1 MNGRSTL
8 TQAATFVD
16 YCGVFAEAVR
26 ACLIDGPLELGGE
39 SFAAERVFSDANPGR
54 EWTGAPTVE
63 FSETNRERK
72 FYLDGTCRDVA
83 DVSCL
88 IRTTGRAAAVE
99 ACATFKESVVAPTLR
114 RLVASGTI
122 DDYRFGDAGV
132 EPDVRGLAIGGSYF
146 GFVDFSAIGKRFFW
160 ED

>member
-1 MNGRSTL
+1 MNGRL
-8 TQAATFVD
+8 TTERAAFVD

-26 ACLIDGPLELGGE
+26 AALADGPLEVGGE
-39 SFAAERVFSDANPGR
+39 RFAAERVFSDANPGR

-72 FYLDGTCRDVA
+72 YYLDGTCRDVA

-88 IRTTGRAAAVE
+88 IRTTGRAACVG
-99 ACATFKESVVAPTLR
+99 ACATFKRSVVAPTLR
-114 RLVASGTI
+114 RLVASGLADGYTL
-122 DDYRFGDAGV
+122 GDAGV
-132 EPDVRGLAIGGSYF
+132 EPDVRGLAVGGSYF
-146 GFVDFSAIGKRFFW
+146 GFVDFSAVGKRFYL